1 MGSEMF
7 KPVEIGVGRNGNRAL
22 GIETVADS
30 RTRTGLRF
38 SCAAYSLDTLES
50 KLPAVMSAHADRIPG
65 PGIFLSVHNYVRH
78 FGFSP

>member
-38 SCAAYSLDTLES
+38 SCAAL
-50 KLPAVMSAHADRIPG
+50 
-65 PGIFLSVHNYVRH
+65 
-78 FGFSP
+78 